1 MAFMDGNKKK
11 PGGGGELD
19 GYLGPGTV
27 IEGTVR
33 FAQVLRVDGKITGK
47 IFSERELIVGEDGRV
62 EADVEVG
69 TLSVAG
75 RISGK
80 IVIKDRMEIHPG
92 ARVSGEI
99 RMKEPRLVVHDGGIF
114 EGTIH
119 MGGKAAE
126 GRAEEP
132 QPETGKVHR
141 IS

>member
-1 MAFMDGNKKK
+1 MAFLNGSKGK
-11 PGGGGELD
+11 PGGGGQLD

-27 IEGTVR
+27 VEGTVR
-33 FAQVLRVDGKITGK
+33 FAEVLRVDGKITGK
-47 IFSERELIVGEDGRV
+47 VFSEKELIVGEEGKV

-75 RISGK
+75 QVSGK

-99 RMKEPRLVVHDGGIF
+99 RMKQPRLQVHDGGIF

-119 MGGKAAE
+119 MGAYAAE
-126 GRAEEP
+126 GRAAEP
-132 QPETGKVHR
+132 RPEAGKVQR